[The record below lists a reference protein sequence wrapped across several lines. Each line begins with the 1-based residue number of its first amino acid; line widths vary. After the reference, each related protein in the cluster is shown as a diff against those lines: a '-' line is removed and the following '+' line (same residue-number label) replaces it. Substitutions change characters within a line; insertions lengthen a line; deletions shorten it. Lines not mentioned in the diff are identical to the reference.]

1 MADEAVAIIER
12 AVQIL
17 SPATRA
23 RLEGLD
29 QIERLKAD
37 IALLQDGLR
46 KETQAAQ
53 SLKKKYETLTEQF
66 QRDKDEWLAKTV
78 KKAEKKVEEAIQH
91 AKADDDGG
99 WTQAAKDMVF
109 GTKRRQGM
117 IEAFAKSAVRNAAG
131 QLGRSLLRGVLGS
144 LKR

>member
-1 MADEAVAIIER
+1 VLAKRADDNAA
-12 AVQIL
+12 
-17 SPATRA
+17 ATPTPTPK
-23 RLEGLD
+23 G
-29 QIERLKAD
+29 
-37 IALLQDGLR
+37 G
-46 KETQAAQ
+46 AAQ
-53 SLKKKYETLTEQF
+53 
-66 QRDKDEWLAKTV
+66 
-78 KKAEKKVEEAIQH
+78 
-91 AKADDDGG
+91 ADDGGG